1 MIKYRY
7 PCTGHIGMQG
17 FGPFLEKECTES
29 RRNIRLFT
37 EELKKEFKLPYLS
50 LVNSGSSANL
60 VAALAMAKKIKADGK
75 PLVAAVSAF
84 TFPTTLSSLLLA
96 GFSIRMVDVENDGFN
111 MDPEKLKTVVA
122 SCSLIVPTHFLG
134 FPCDMT
140 AIRKLA
146 DEHGC
151 LILQDGCETIR
162 LEIDG
167 KAAFFYGDMLTWS
180 FYHPHHLSSYGGG
193 GVICLNQDDYI
204 LLDSIIHWGRAC
216 RCHINPALC
225 KNPDG
230 PAHQFT
236 YENIGLN
243 VEMSELNA
251 AFGRWQLLRF
261 KKDEERRFQNYNV
274 LYESLKD
281 ADGIRVYAHPD
292 CKGSLFVFPVQLKNG
307 MTVRDAY
314 KILRPK
320 GVEIRTLM
328 GGVTNEQPAFKHL
341 SGEMFAEA
349 HKMAEKTFFVG
360 IHQTLPVKD
369 VQTAAT
375 ILKDSLCVLNKV

>member
-1 MIKYRY
+1 MEKYRF
-7 PCTGHIGMQG
+7 PCTGYIGMQG
-17 FGPFLEKECTES
+17 FGSFLEKECTES

-37 EELKKEFKLPYLS
+37 EELKKEFGLPYFS
-50 LVNSGSSANL
+50 PVNSGSSANL
-60 VAALAMAKKIKADGK
+60 VAALAMAKKLNDAGK

-96 GFSIRMVDVENDGFN
+96 GFSIRMVDVEKDGFN

-122 SCSLIVPTHFLG
+122 GCSLIVPTHFLG
-134 FPCDMT
+134 FPCDMA

-167 KAAFFYGDMLTWS
+167 KPAFAYGDMLTWS

-193 GVICLNQDDYI
+193 GVISLNRGDYI

-216 RCHINPALC
+216 RCHIDPALC
-225 KNPDG
+225 RNPEG

-261 KKDEERRFQNYNV
+261 QKDEERRLQNYNL

-281 ADGIRVYAHPD
+281 AEGMRVYPHPD
-292 CKGSLFVFPVQLKNG
+292 CKGSLFVFPVQLTNG

-314 KILRPK
+314 EILCK
-320 GVEIRTLM
+320 EGVEIRTLM
-328 GGVTNEQPAFKHL
+328 GGVTNEQPAFKHV
-341 SGEMFAEA
+341 SGETFAEA
-349 HKMAEKTFFVG
+349 HRMAERTFFVG
-360 IHQTLPVKD
+360 IHQTLPAED
-369 VQTAAT
+369 VQAVAT
-375 ILKDSLCVLNKV
+375 VLKETLPDRIT